1 MNKRRNTFRLS
12 VVAAGIFGIISFCNA
27 AQAVEVL
34 DSPAGTMRIV
44 MQHSGKAEMPAAVFN
59 HEAHVASVKKSGGD
73 CAVCHSALGKK
84 AAKGMKPFSVVS
96 SAIKGK
102 DNIME
107 AWHATC
113 FECHAK
119 QDDAPGAASCRSCHD
134 AAAPAE
140 KRVPVN
146 FNKALHAAHTE
157 SKHIAAVAPL
167 GTGSSSSYLKN
178 CGACHSAVT
187 EKGEHIYV
195 QDTEDAFSF
204 YKSTSADSRELASIA
219 HNTCVSCHVN
229 TMANGGP
236 NAKALD
242 LPVNC
247 ADCHS
252 AEGQA
257 KFHGPS
263 LAPRLFRGQP
273 DVIVLGQKT
282 PEEQLTRSSKPEA
295 GIKPV
300 PFDHKLHE
308 DVANCSV
315 CHGMKIEKD
324 GSGKP
329 ATLASAGLTAFNAAH
344 DVSAATSC
352 VGCHTQTIAADKN
365 CAGCHAALK
374 FDVKDSCSVCHR
386 GADEPAKVDEKD
398 PMQFPSFPKT
408 TKKIV
413 KPVDPAE
420 VPETVTIDVLA
431 NEYQAVELPHRK
443 IYQAMLDGMKNSKMA
458 AVFHVD
464 SVCKACHHKIPNDN
478 IANPP
483 SCASCHDK
491 EVKVSAVGQAPHL
504 KAAYHQMCISC
515 HDSMGIKPA
524 AADCADCHA
533 PVVAKDTNKN
543 KREVR

>member
-12 VVAAGIFGIISFCNA
+12 VAAAGIFGIISFCNA

-34 DSPAGTMRIV
+34 ASNAGTMRIV
-44 MQHSGKAEMPAAVFN
+44 MQHSGKTEMPAAVFN
-59 HEAHVASVKKSGGD
+59 HEAHAASVKKSGGD
-73 CAVCHSALGKK
+73 CAVCHTALGKK
-84 AAKGMKPFSVVS
+84 DAKGMKPFSVVPS
-96 SAIKGK
+96 SIKGK
-102 DNIME
+102 NNLME

-113 FECHAK
+113 LECHAK

-134 AAAPAE
+134 ASAPAE

-146 FNKALHAAHTE
+146 FDKALHAAHID
-157 SKHIAAVAPL
+157 SKYIEPVLPL
-167 GTGSSSSYLKN
+167 GADDKTLGLKN
-178 CGACHSAVT
+178 CGACHSSIGPDG
-187 EKGEHIYV
+187 KNIYV
-195 QDTEDAFSF
+195 KDTEDSSSF
-204 YKSTSADSRELASIA
+204 YKSDSADSRTLASIA
-219 HNTCVSCHVN
+219 HNTCVSCHVDV
-229 TMANGGP
+229 MVNGGP
-236 NAKALD
+236 NARTLA

-257 KFHGPS
+257 KFQGAAH
-263 LAPRLFRGQP
+263 APRLFRGQP

-282 PEEQLTRSSKPEA
+282 PEEQRTQSFKPEA
-295 GIKPV
+295 GIKAV

-324 GSGKP
+324 ESGKP
-329 ATLASAGLTAFNAAH
+329 ATLAGKGLTAFNAAH
-344 DVSAATSC
+344 DAASAVSC
-352 VGCHTQTIAADKN
+352 VGCHSQTIAADKN
-365 CAGCHAALK
+365 CAGCHSALK

-386 GADEPAKVDEKD
+386 GADEPAKAKD
-398 PMQFPSFPKT
+398 PHQFPVFGKS

-413 KPVDPAE
+413 EPIDPAD
-420 VPETVTIDVLA
+420 VPEKVTIDVLA
-431 NEYQAVELPHRK
+431 KEYQAVELPHRK

-464 SVCKACHHKIPNDN
+464 SVCKACHHNIPNDN

-491 EVKVSAVGQAPHL
+491 EVKAATVGQAPHL

-515 HDSMGIKPA
+515 HDNMGIKPA